1 MPHPFAGATNELQPM
16 VRSRPDQAV
25 ILVVDDE
32 PLILNIART
41 VLERE
46 GYFILTAANGEE
58 ALLLSQ
64 AYPGTI
70 QLLLTD
76 IIMPGISGL
85 ELSQR
90 LLADRPAI
98 SVLLMSGQVELPV
111 EAKLLRKPFSIGLL
125 KERVR
130 QILSL
135 TSSGAPVCAS
145 RTRGRPLRTYATRR
159 IYAPPTIGCISRYCP
174 APTRVGRLWRLR

>member
-1 MPHPFAGATNELQPM
+1 VATGLIDPHRDNCPMCGCPSKRKMNPDQTMSHPFAGATNELQPM

-135 TSSGAPVCAS
+135 TSSAS
-145 RTRGRPLRTYATRR
+145 
-159 IYAPPTIGCISRYCP
+159 P
-174 APTRVGRLWRLR
+174 ASPANRQSG